1 MHDDTLLTALT
12 GRFDAHEER
21 LRQVALRMMGSRA
34 EAEEVLATARA
45 ALGRTGG
52 AAVRAWLTVAVG
64 QACVRGLQERGP
76 RGPRGTP
83 GGGTQG
89 ASAAPGDGGAAG
101 VDSLWLALIVVLDA
115 LGAEERL
122 AYVLHDAFGLPP
134 SETARITGGSPEEVT
149 RLARR
154 ARARIRG
161 GGAARSEGDA
171 ERQRAVAERFLAAAR
186 ARDARTLAA
195 VLDPDVVAHSER
207 GPLHGAPA
215 VAERAEGFAW
225 FAGLAR
231 PALVDGAVGAVAY
244 AAGRPVAAVAFA
256 FRGDR
261 VVGLSFTTGEDRV
274 RALELVFPEADR
286 VDVPPPSLKT

>member
-1 MHDDTLLTALT
+1 MHDDPFLTALT
-12 GRFDAHEER
+12 GRFDAHEDR
-21 LRQVALRMMGSRA
+21 LRQVALRMMGSRS

-52 AAVRAWLTVAVG
+52 AAVRAWLTVSVG
-64 QACVRGLQERGP
+64 QACVRGLQERGVRERRP
-76 RGPRGTP
+76 
-83 GGGTQG
+83 
-89 ASAAPGDGGAAG
+89 APGDGGAVG
-101 VDSLWLALIVVLDA
+101 VDSLWLALLVVLDA

-161 GGAARSEGDA
+161 DGAARAEGDA
-171 ERQRAVAERFLAAAR
+171 ERQRAVVERFLAAVR

-195 VLDPDVVAHSER
+195 VLDPDVVAYSEH

-215 VAERAEGFAW
+215 VAERAARFAR
-225 FAGLAR
+225 FGGLAR
-231 PALVDGAVGAVAY
+231 PALVDGAVGAVAHV
-244 AAGRPVAAVAFA
+244 AGRPVAAVAFT

-261 VVGLSFTTGEDRV
+261 VVSLSFTTGEDRV
-274 RALELVFPEADR
+274 RALEPVFPEGTE
-286 VDVPPPSLKT
+286 ST